1 MSTSALD
8 MSNIASQYNSNFLNS
23 LGQAQNGLQ
32 SIFGLT
38 QYNNAVSAQNA
49 AEQRKWSA
57 YQAELQREF
66 NAAEAAKNRKW
77 QEKMAN
83 TAHQR
88 EIADLQAAGLNPV
101 LSAMN
106 GNGASVGSG
115 ATASASVPSGSS
127 ASNDTSGNAA
137 IVSLLGTML
146 NTMSTLAASS
156 NSAVVSLANADKAAA
171 ASQIVAGINAAATR
185 YASDNALEG
194 TKYSSN
200 KSYSSAYR
208 IQKSKENHD
217 VYMAQNYPNT
227 LAQAGASLLD
237 SVAKGFNFEG
247 NSDILR
253 QGSSAFNWLFNQI
266 AKGTLGSSSNKRLF
280 LDK

>member
-1 MSTSALD
+1 MATSALD
-8 MSNIASQYNSNFLNS
+8 MNNIASQYNSNFLSS

-38 QYNNAVSAQNA
+38 AYNNAVSAQNA

-127 ASNDTSGNAA
+127 ATNDTSGSAA

-146 NTMSTLAASS
+146 NTMSNLAASS

-185 YASDNALEG
+185 YASDNSLAAS
-194 TKYSSN
+194 KYSAN
-200 KSYSSAYR
+200 KSYSSAVHV
-208 IQKSKENHD
+208 QNSKQNHD
-217 VYMAQNYPNT
+217 IYMAQNYPNT
-227 LAQAGASLLD
+227 LTQAGASVLD
-237 SVAKGFNFEG
+237 AVAKGLNFDG
-247 NSDILR
+247 NADILKT
-253 QGSSAFNWLFNQI
+253 GSSAMNWIFDRI
-266 AKGTLGSSSNKRLF
+266 AKSIFKSHSNGTIF
-280 LDK
+280 QDK